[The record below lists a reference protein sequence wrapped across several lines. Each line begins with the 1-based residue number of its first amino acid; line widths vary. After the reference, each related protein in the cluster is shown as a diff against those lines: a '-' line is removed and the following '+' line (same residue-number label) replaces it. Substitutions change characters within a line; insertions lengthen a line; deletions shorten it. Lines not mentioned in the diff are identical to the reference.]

1 MPIGMRA
8 TVRID
13 VHETEMARWP
23 YLEGTR
29 EVLERVVDEIAD
41 IGRPQAP
48 HRTGAGAASIQ
59 GRTYMTAAGWIGTA
73 SWDVPHYYMGFHEKR
88 HPFLRPAM
96 QAVRF
101 V

>member
-8 TVRID
+8 QVRVT

-23 YLEGTR
+23 YLEETR
-29 EVLERVVDEIAD
+29 EVLQRVVDDIAD
-41 IGRPQAP
+41 VGRPAAP
-48 HRTGAGAASIQ
+48 RETGLGAASIR
-59 GRTYMTAAGWIGTA
+59 GRTFMTADGWVGTA

-88 HPFLRPAM
+88 RPFLRPAM